1 MTRILKMMLIII
13 SIPVILLITGKYM
26 LDFLFEGMCGN
37 DMKQTISSPNGEKVA
52 YVFER
57 SCGATTGISLQL
69 SILDQNDDFENKS
82 GNTFRSDTTFSIE
95 WVDEKDLQVI
105 YDKSSEIFEMDKKVN
120 GVRIIYVGK

>member
-26 LDFLFEGMCGN
+26 LGFLFEGMCGN
-37 DMKQTISSPNGEKVA
+37 DMKQIISSPNGEKIA

-57 SCGATTGISLQL
+57 SCGATTGISPQL

-95 WVDEKDLQVI
+95 WVGEKDLQVI